1 MQAAWRNS
9 GICKNNLF
17 SIEELKSIGF
27 LNLSFIAIALS
38 TDDLIGI
45 VSYILLHTFVFF
57 FTIIFRDLVLTI
69 PAHLVLVDAFCPFDL
84 SITSLGYSFG
94 IIETATLWICNYA
107 KQLNSQSSSVVLES
121 AKPNTIV
128 WICILIMWICFCVYS
143 SLFVVYHQCNTM

>member
-1 MQAAWRNS
+1 MLPFTLLSIWDRLLCNIRYSINS
-9 GICKNNLF
+9 EICKNNLF

-128 WICILIMWICFCVYS
+128 
-143 SLFVVYHQCNTM
+143 